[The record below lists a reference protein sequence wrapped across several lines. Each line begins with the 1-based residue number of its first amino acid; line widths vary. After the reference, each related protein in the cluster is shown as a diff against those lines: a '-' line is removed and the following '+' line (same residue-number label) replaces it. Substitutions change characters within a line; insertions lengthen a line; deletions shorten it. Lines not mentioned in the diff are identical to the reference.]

1 MYKGLRGLQKS
12 SEVSHDLWLWS
23 EHSVAMSSITNSGWV
38 GVALVKMGLVKSSK
52 LVGGDVS
59 KRPPGRY

>member
-23 EHSVAMSSITNSGWV
+23 EHSVAMSSITNSGW
-38 GVALVKMGLVKSSK
+38 GL
-52 LVGGDVS
+52 LL
-59 KRPPGRY
+59 